1 MSAIVVNKSILL
13 GEDFT
18 GNLEEALCAYFNN
31 LIDEELAKGDE
42 TDFDLIDEYADAINC
57 IRENG
62 ADILPVISSKDFMKK
77 IGIAP
82 KSPALMIAAIA
93 AALAVIIGV
102 GTVRTQGSPTEIARD
117 VAKYFREIFNVYEL
131 EPVTE
136 QVPEQIPEETST
148 VKADESTT
156 QRIKIKWIELKFS
169 KSFRH
174 EYYVGESFDKTGL
187 EVVALT
193 TEGSYTTDDYTLK
206 FDSPFAEKAGEQTVT
221 VTAYGFSESF
231 KVRILNNEK
240 TPILNSVYV
249 TFPEGF
255 DFTYK
260 DEPETALGGMRV
272 FAVYSTGEE
281 KELEKGEYTV
291 AIEETKLLFKKSA
304 AVKVEYGGCTSSF
317 EMKGG

>member
-18 GNLEEALCAYFNN
+18 GNLEEALCAYLNN

-62 ADILPVISSKDFMKK
+62 ADILPVISDRDFMKR

-82 KSPALMIAAIA
+82 KSPAFKIAAIA
-93 AALAVIIGV
+93 AALAVVIGIGAV
-102 GTVRTQGSPTEIARD
+102 TTQGSPSEIARD
-117 VAKYFREIFNVYEL
+117 VAKYFRELFNVYEL

-136 QVPEQIPEETST
+136 QIPETT
-148 VKADESTT
+148 TAKADESTT
-156 QRIKIKWIELKFS
+156 QRIKIKWIELRFGD
-169 KSFRH
+169 SFRR

-193 TEGSYTTDDYTLK
+193 TEGSYTTDDYTVK

-221 VTAYGFSESF
+221 VKAYGFSESF
-231 KVRILNNEK
+231 TVRILNNEK
-240 TPILNSVYV
+240 TPVLNSIYA

-260 DEPETALGGMRV
+260 GEPDLSGMQV
-272 FAVYSTGEE
+272 YAVYSTGEE
-281 KELEKGEYTV
+281 KELKKGEYTV

-317 EMKGG
+317 EMKGV